1 MDVIVVEDS
10 VAQAL
15 LLERQITALGH
26 TVRGARS
33 GGKAVELLKERLPNL
48 LVTDG
53 ILPELSGEA
62 LTRLVRSQ
70 DGTRYVY
77 VLFVSGTEGPEAMKA
92 AFAAGADD
100 YMVKPLDREQLI
112 ARLRVADRISHL
124 ETRLRGRVRELE
136 SALRRL
142 EAAATMAG
150 AAVVARSTNVAPTVI
165 HADDELVPRE
175 LAEKNAYR
183 RMADTIRRMVGEF
196 VQKEFA
202 VGARPPEFQPAL
214 AREIALT
221 SVSLV
226 VELRIVLSVEQNV
239 ANELAVGLFGP
250 DPDPALVEDTL
261 AELANLAMGGVKA
274 SYAEEG
280 VTLTSGL
287 PSPIPLPLVHVSG
300 ALAHREYFFVAEDGT
315 RMALTV
321 EVARCPT
328 RRARSF
334 ELTEGMILA
343 SPVTN
348 AAGVLLVPGGVR
360 LTTVTIEKIARTL
373 PNEHFEVIASR

>member
-10 VAQAL
+10 VTQAL
-15 LLERQITALGH
+15 ILERQIAALGH

-100 YMVKPLDREQLI
+100 YMVKPLDRDQLI

-124 ETRLRGRVRELE
+124 ETRLRTRVKELE

-142 EAAATMAG
+142 EASATMAG
-150 AAVVARSTNVAPTVI
+150 AAIVARSTNVAPTVI

-196 VQKEFA
+196 VQRDFA
-202 VGARPPEFQPAL
+202 VATPPQGFQPAM
-214 AREIALT
+214 AREIPLT

-226 VELRIVLSVEQNV
+226 VELRIVLAMEDRV
-239 ANELAVGLFGP
+239 ALDLATGLFGP
-250 DPDPALVEDTL
+250 DPEPALVEDTL

-274 SYAEEG
+274 SFAEEG

-287 PSPIPLPLVHVSG
+287 PKALTPPVPTTPG
-300 ALAHREYFFVAEDGT
+300 ALAHREYFFTAEDGA
-315 RMALTV
+315 RMSVTV
-321 EVARCPT
+321 EVAKCPT
-328 RRARSF
+328 KRARSF
-334 ELTEGMILA
+334 ELSEGMILA
-343 SPVTN
+343 APVTN
-348 AAGVLLVPGGVR
+348 AAGMMLVPGGVR
-360 LTTVTIEKIARTL
+360 LTTVAIEKITRSL
-373 PNEHFEVIASR
+373 PDQHFEVIASR